1 MAGSMEQD
9 EGQRRATE
17 GFSRPW
23 PRLHSRMIG
32 LALLWGLL
40 DAREL
45 EEAQA
50 ATRGEGSEGALRWL
64 EEKGLLSVD
73 QIQELALEARA
84 VTAAADEAPTA
95 RFRIPDTESILQPD
109 AAGPASG
116 AFRLPGRPSGA
127 VAPDVLV
134 SSMLAAWGPFERLR
148 LIGEGGMAR
157 IFRAHDPRLRRP
169 VALKIL
175 RRDDPELHQRFIHEA
190 QAQALV
196 EHEHVCRIFEAG
208 EIEGQAYIAMQLI
221 QGETLKSALTRL
233 DTEGKARLMVQV
245 CEGVHAAHRRG
256 LIHRDLKPANLMMEQ
271 DEDGQLRA
279 YVLDFGLARQAV
291 AGKGMTATG
300 FVMGTV
306 VYMSPEQ
313 ARGETET
320 MDRRA
325 DVYSLGATLYEL
337 LTGLPPHGSAEGMD
351 ALRKILY
358 EEPLA
363 PRKRNAEVPRDLE
376 TIVLKCLEKDPARRY
391 DTARALGDDLQR
403 WLEGEPIRARPISSR
418 ERLERFARR
427 NKVAVGVGAVA
438 LLAVIVAGSVAVR
451 SRLQASAQ
459 ARWAQHF
466 GQEAERLESLMRYG
480 KLLPP
485 HDIRRERRVVEARLQ
500 SLEREIAGAGSLAK
514 GPGAYAVGRT
524 WLALGDA
531 KQARSHL
538 QRALDAGFAGAEVK
552 YALGRA
558 CGVLYQQELEEAQR
572 IPEPDARKARLREL
586 EQGLKAEALALL
598 RAGRGSELEPPEYQ
612 DGQLALVDG
621 RYQDAIKHAQTA
633 FEKAPWFFEAK
644 RLEAEAMLA
653 GARNEGTPREAIEV
667 LRRTEEIVVFAR
679 RIAPSDAGLI
689 ELDSSRR
696 HDLLGRL
703 IRDAAPIQE
712 VIESQDR
719 TSLLWLTVEPWNPLP
734 LLRKAV
740 AHAEMAR
747 SVSRLR
753 GGTSDWISLA
763 KEDLDSAKAR
773 SPLTAEIC
781 LAEIS
786 VLRVEA
792 NLQEMRGLD
801 SRDTIQAA
809 IDIGKRGRA
818 IAPASVGMNLALLRA
833 YVQLIETLSARGA
846 DASGVFPEARDL
858 AVDLSRR
865 YPGVATYPGALGM
878 ILVEMASADSLRG
891 RNPRG
896 LLDEAVQHLQS
907 ANRLSPQN
915 PSHMYALANAFLVKA
930 DLSTGSMEGAQKD
943 LDSAEGLYRK
953 LVKGSPGNPHYCIGL
968 AMALE
973 QKARNLV
980 QARQNPM
987 RELHEA
993 RALLETALSSIPGH
1007 PLVALVHAR
1016 LDIIESHR
1024 PDVER
1029 DRARALSRRALDSL
1043 TRLSRLKPG
1052 DPSVAKALAEA
1063 RAS

>member
-1 MAGSMEQD
+1 MEQD
-9 EGQRRATE
+9 DGQRRATV

-32 LALLWGLL
+32 LALLWGFL
-40 DAREL
+40 DARDL

-50 ATRGEGSEGALRWL
+50 ATPGQGSEGALRWL
-64 EEKGLLSVD
+64 EAKGLLTAD

-84 VTAAADEAPTA
+84 VTTAPDEAPTS

-109 AAGPASG
+109 LEGPASG
-116 AFRLPGRPSGA
+116 AFRLPGRPSGS

-134 SSMLAAWGPFERLR
+134 SSTLTAWGPFERLR

-221 QGETLKSALTRL
+221 QGETLKSALTKL
-233 DTEGKARLMVQV
+233 DLQEKARLMVQV

-279 YVLDFGLARQAV
+279 YVLDFGLARQAI

-337 LTGLPPHGSAEGMD
+337 LTGLPPHGSAEGME

-358 EEPLA
+358 EEPVA
-363 PRKRNAEVPRDLE
+363 PRKRNPDIPRDLE
-376 TIVLKCLEKDPARRY
+376 TIVLKCLEKDAARRY

-403 WLEGEPIRARPISSR
+403 WIEGEPIRARPISAR
-418 ERLERFARR
+418 ERLERFAKR
-427 NKVAVGVGAVA
+427 NRVAVGVGAAALVA
-438 LLAVIVAGSVAVR
+438 VLALGTIAVR

-500 SLEREIAGAGSLAK
+500 ALERQIAGAGSLAK

-531 KQARSHL
+531 RQARQHL
-538 QRALDAGFAGAEVK
+538 QRALDAGFAGPEVK

-572 IPEPDARKARLREL
+572 IPEPDARKARIREL

-598 RAGRGSELEPPEYQ
+598 KAGRGSELEPPEYQ
-612 DGQLALVDG
+612 EGQLALVDG
-621 RYQDAIKHAQTA
+621 RYQDAIKHARAA
-633 FEKAPWFFEAK
+633 FEKAPWFYEAK
-644 RLEAEAMLA
+644 RLEAEAGISAAHYERDPRGAIRSLEDAGGELQLA
-653 GARNEGTPREAIEV
+653 KG
-667 LRRTEEIVVFAR
+667 
-679 RIAPSDAGLI
+679 IAPSDPGLL
-689 ELDSSRR
+689 ELDSSRI
-696 HDLLGRL
+696 HDMVGRAIREAKPFEPWIEAQAELCGVWAKVEPGNPRGKVKLAIEWAERARLRSKDESDAMRMMEIAETHLDEAARVPGGEPETHLGRL
-703 IRDAAPIQE
+703 
-712 VIESQDR
+712 V
-719 TSLLWLTVEPWNPLP
+719 V
-734 LLRKAV
+734 LR
-740 AHAEMAR
+740 
-747 SVSRLR
+747 
-753 GGTSDWISLA
+753 
-763 KEDLDSAKAR
+763 AKAR
-773 SPLTAEIC
+773 IDDAKGRDPLPH
-781 LAEIS
+781 
-786 VLRVEA
+786 LRSAVEVAKKARAATPESIVA
-792 NLQEMRGLD
+792 N
-801 SRDTIQAA
+801 I
-809 IDIGKRGRA
+809 
-818 IAPASVGMNLALLRA
+818 ALLRT
-833 YVQLIETLSARGA
+833 YVQLIETLSARGQ
-846 DASGVFPEARDL
+846 DSDGVYPQAEALVEDL
-858 AVDLSRR
+858 MRR
-865 YPGVATYPGALGM
+865 YPDVATYPGVFGM
-878 ILVEMASADSLRG
+878 IQVEMASSLVLKG
-891 RNPRG
+891 GDPRAY
-896 LLDEAVQHLQS
+896 LEKAFKHLEI
-907 ANRLSPQN
+907 ARHLSPN
-915 PSHMYALANAFLVKA
+915 DVVHIYSLANAHLV
-930 DLSTGSMEGAQKD
+930 GSEYSLRIGQDPGASLASAKQFYAQLIGYSPKNQNYLLGAAMAEE
-943 LDSAEGLYRK
+943 LDARWRASQSQNPATAIAKSRSYLATAEESMPGFWMHK
-953 LVKGSPGNPHYCIGL
+953 LV
-968 AMALE
+968 A
-973 QKARNLV
+973 
-980 QARQNPM
+980 
-987 RELHEA
+987 
-993 RALLETALSSIPGH
+993 
-1007 PLVALVHAR
+1007 AR
-1016 LDIIESHR
+1016 LELSEGRFREFHGNDASQQLG
-1024 PDVER
+1024 
-1029 DRARALSRRALDSL
+1029 RAKAI
-1043 TRLSRLKPG
+1043 LSRLKQDRPA
-1052 DPSVAKALAEA
+1052 DPAVQSALLALGKG
-1063 RAS
+1063 

>member
-1 MAGSMEQD
+1 MEQD
-9 EGQRRATE
+9 EGQRRATV

-32 LALLWGLL
+32 LALLWGFI
-40 DAREL
+40 DTRDL

-50 ATRGEGSEGALRWL
+50 ATPGQGSEGALLWL
-64 EEKGLLSVD
+64 ESRGLLTAD

-84 VTAAADEAPTA
+84 VTSAPDEAPTA
-95 RFRIPDTESILQPD
+95 RFRIPETESILQPEVE
-109 AAGPASG
+109 GPPSG

-134 SSMLAAWGPFERLR
+134 SSTLSAWGPFERLR

-175 RRDDPELHQRFIHEA
+175 RRDDPELHQRFIQEA

-221 QGETLKSALTRL
+221 QGETLKAALTRL
-233 DTEGKARLMVQV
+233 DLRAKAQLMVQV

-256 LIHRDLKPANLMMEQ
+256 LIHRDLKPANLMMEE

-279 YVLDFGLARQAV
+279 YVLDFGLARQAI

-337 LTGLPPHGSAEGMD
+337 LTGLPPHGRAEGME

-358 EEPLA
+358 EEPLS
-363 PRKRNAEVPRDLE
+363 PRKRNPEVPRDLE

-403 WLEGEPIRARPISSR
+403 WIEGEPIRARPISAR
-418 ERLERFARR
+418 ERVERFAKR
-427 NKVAVGVGAVA
+427 NRVAVGVAAAA
-438 LLAVIVAGSVAVR
+438 LLAVLVAGSIAVR

-500 SLEREIAGAGSLAK
+500 ALEREIAGAGGLAK

-531 KQARSHL
+531 RQARQHL
-538 QRALDAGFAGAEVK
+538 QRALDAGFAGPEVK

-572 IPEPDARKARLREL
+572 IPEPDARKARIREL
-586 EQGLKAEALALL
+586 EQGLKSEAIAFLK
-598 RAGRGSELEPPEYQ
+598 AGRGSELEPPEYQ
-612 DGQLALVDG
+612 EGQLALVDG
-621 RYQDAIKHAQTA
+621 RYQDAIRHARAA

-644 RLEAEAMLA
+644 RLEAEAA
-653 GARNEGTPREAIEV
+653 IFAARSEASPARSLESLTDSGPLLKSARE
-667 LRRTEEIVVFAR
+667 
-679 RIAPSDAGLI
+679 IAPSDSGLVD
-689 ELDSSRR
+689 LDSSRWY
-696 HDLLGRL
+696 DILGRR
-703 IRDAAPIQE
+703 IR
-712 VIESQDR
+712 ESVDIR
-719 TSLLWLTVEPWNPLP
+719 EAVEAQLRLAEEWQRLEPSNPVP
-734 LLRKAV
+734 LVRV
-740 AHAEMAR
+740 AIVCAEM
-747 SVSRLR
+747 SRYLSR
-753 GGTSDWISLA
+753 VGGEGAPWLQRAESTLALIKQQGAYSPETSQ
-763 KEDLDSAKAR
+763 
-773 SPLTAEIC
+773 AEVTI
-781 LAEIS
+781 
-786 VLRVEA
+786 LRVA
-792 NLQEMRGLD
+792 ATQMGNRGLD
-801 SRDTIQAA
+801 PVPTLMAA
-809 IDIGKRGRA
+809 ISAGRRGREL
-818 IAPASVGMNLALLRA
+818 APASVSMNLALLRT
-833 YVQLIETLSARGA
+833 YVQLIESMTSRGQ
-846 DASGVFPEARDL
+846 DCSRVFPEARLL
-858 AVDLSRR
+858 AQELMEK
-865 YPGVATYPGALGM
+865 YPDVATYPGAFGM
-878 ILVEMASADSLRG
+878 VLVEMASAVSQQDG
-891 RNPRG
+891 DPRP
-896 LLDEAVQHLQS
+896 LLEEAIPKLES
-907 ANRLSPQN
+907 AMKLGPQN
-915 PSHMYALANAFLVKA
+915 SSHAYALANAFLVKA
-930 DLSTGSMEGAQKD
+930 EALERAGADNSREILAARTIYSDLSMK
-943 LDSAEGLYRK
+943 
-953 LVKGSPGNPHYCIGL
+953 SPGNPYFMLGVAMSYEQEAKTALGHGKPPMELVRAAREQLRKCEQATPSYWMIKFVRARLDLIESEYLGWSNATDLGMRMRALGVLGRL
-968 AMALE
+968 AKERPSDPAIQRVLAAASL
-973 QKARNLV
+973 KARN
-980 QARQNPM
+980 
-987 RELHEA
+987 
-993 RALLETALSSIPGH
+993 T
-1007 PLVALVHAR
+1007 
-1016 LDIIESHR
+1016 
-1024 PDVER
+1024 
-1029 DRARALSRRALDSL
+1029 
-1043 TRLSRLKPG
+1043 
-1052 DPSVAKALAEA
+1052 
-1063 RAS
+1063 